1 MTMINFQDVLKQK
14 ERENGPF
21 WLDEVV
27 RHTANEIQL
36 LYPQKISNI
45 FLGIGGF
52 HLEKVV
58 IVCLG
63 TYLESSGIQNLLVKE
78 KVYGPAIVNSV
89 MSGRNCIWGK
99 TGMCLIAEA
108 MEQL

>member
-27 RHTANEIQL
+27 RHTAKEIQL

-58 IVCLG
+58 IGCLG

-99 TGMCLIAEA
+99 TGMCLITEA